1 MMCTLFHVRIQTL
14 EPKKG
19 LKFGSGGTH
28 MTQHSKRKGQKE
40 SYNIEAMQIPSE
52 SMKNHAS

>member
-1 MMCTLFHVRIQTL
+1 MCTLFHVRIQTL